1 MRTRMKGRCQLKL
14 TTLGAAKVCFLE
26 ENGIARVCEAHF
38 CSTFCGYTDLQT
50 YQDGL
55 NFLLEAGGN
64 QHVILQYLRIPIGYN
79 GGAVSQDQYH
89 QTTGG
94 NRDIL

>member
-1 MRTRMKGRCQLKL
+1 MERSYV
-14 TTLGAAKVCFLE
+14 AKATQPRRRILQSRILFH
-26 ENGIARVCEAHF
+26 I
-38 CSTFCGYTDLQT
+38 FCGYTDLQT

-55 NFLLEAGGN
+55 SFLLEAGGN

>member
-38 CSTFCGYTDLQT
+38 CSSIGNSFEFPIEEQKALRAGAHCGGEELC
-50 YQDGL
+50 
-55 NFLLEAGGN
+55 
-64 QHVILQYLRIPIGYN
+64 R
-79 GGAVSQDQYH
+79 
-89 QTTGG
+89 
-94 NRDIL
+94 

>member
-38 CSTFCGYTDLQT
+38 CSEQRAKGTCLHVHFAVLCAGSTRLAPTEVERRPAARVKYPDACIDARVMPCMLVST
-50 YQDGL
+50 
-55 NFLLEAGGN
+55 LE
-64 QHVILQYLRIPIGYN
+64 
-79 GGAVSQDQYH
+79 
-89 QTTGG
+89 
-94 NRDIL
+94 

>member
-1 MRTRMKGRCQLKL
+1 MERSYV
-14 TTLGAAKVCFLE
+14 AKATQPRRRILQSRILF
-26 ENGIARVCEAHF
+26 H
-38 CSTFCGYTDLQT
+38 TFCGYTDLQT

-55 NFLLEAGGN
+55 SFLLEAGGN

>member
-38 CSTFCGYTDLQT
+38 CLYGDTCLVSVGNGNIFAEKPQKFRCQK
-50 YQDGL
+50 QEIHAIISEREQA
-55 NFLLEAGGN
+55 LLAW
-64 QHVILQYLRIPIGYN
+64 
-79 GGAVSQDQYH
+79 
-89 QTTGG
+89 
-94 NRDIL
+94 